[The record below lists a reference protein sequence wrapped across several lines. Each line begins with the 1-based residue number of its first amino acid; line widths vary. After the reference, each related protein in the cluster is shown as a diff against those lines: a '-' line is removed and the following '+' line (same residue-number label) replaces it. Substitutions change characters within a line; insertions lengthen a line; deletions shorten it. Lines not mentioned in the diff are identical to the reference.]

1 MGQKGV
7 IVYRSQTDN
16 EPGTVQAVEPTA
28 IDYQVLKSW
37 LTHCEG
43 FHEECMRL
51 ESQGSVSF
59 IYLIDCVDL
68 RVVRAKTDE
77 QYLALSNVWG
87 KPSLQTQSSKAV
99 GTADSI
105 EGPLT
110 FDQTPLTIQDAICVV
125 RKLDRRYLW
134 VDKYCIKQEGG
145 PEKELMIRNM
155 GHIYDNAE
163 ATIVTLYGENDEAG
177 LPGVS
182 RIPRTP
188 QPRLSTGN
196 GI

>member
-1 MGQKGV
+1 M
-7 IVYRSQTDN
+7 
-16 EPGTVQAVEPTA
+16 
-28 IDYQVLKSW
+28 
-37 LTHCEG
+37 
-43 FHEECMRL
+43 
-51 ESQGSVSF
+51 
-59 IYLIDCVDL
+59 
-68 RVVRAKTDE
+68 
-77 QYLALSNVWG
+77 G
-87 KPSLQTQSSKAV
+87 KPSLQNQNNMAI
-99 GTADSI
+99 GTADGI
-105 EGPLT
+105 EGP
-110 FDQTPLTIQDAICVV
+110 FPFEQTPLTIQDAICVV
-125 RKLDRRYLW
+125 RKLDQRYLW

-163 ATIVTLYGENDEAG
+163 ATIVAVYGENDEAG